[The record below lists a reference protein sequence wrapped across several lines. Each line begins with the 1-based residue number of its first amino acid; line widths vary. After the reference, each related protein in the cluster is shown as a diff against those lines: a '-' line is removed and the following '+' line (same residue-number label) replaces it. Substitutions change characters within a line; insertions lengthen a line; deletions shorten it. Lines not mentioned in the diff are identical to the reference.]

1 MQLLAQLRRRLALLL
16 RRLCARLG
24 KALLRRLVRLLLLLR
39 GLARRFLVVVLVL
52 GVGFLRVIH
61 HLHVGVVRLAAV
73 NERLLLLDDGARLV
87 HRRAAVLGVRHVA
100 VRLLLRR
107 LLLAQKAVA
116 AVVRGDDLRRPLVPL
131 RLGCRLV
138 KLPQERRVLCV
149 LAERINHR
157 AYVAALAA
165 DHVFGHLNALVL
177 AAHIAR
183 CARQRE
189 QGVGDANLLRPANH
203 VARHAH
209 HVHGRNAQHGSNQV
223 ACADASTLVHLSEQR
238 RNGLVND
245 LLRQS
250 FLHFVRKGLVNLAR
264 RKALD
269 ARPRVALDCGKPLC
283 RAHRVSGKQVGR
295 RRRVQASRARHPAV
309 NALEGAHVRQM
320 AARRVNRRQIA
331 GRSALVSLRKARV
344 HPFAIAHHV
353 IAQQEADV
361 AASRQHRSRAGHGSL
376 NRVAR
381 HAGYAVVPLVLALR
395 AVGRHLIVHRGIAF
409 SALRAHAEQRSV
421 RARVNADGEDVV
433 HLIHQGGDHL
443 SVFLRQV
450 AAVNERLKI
459 LFVLR
464 ARQQSVVLLVLHGHL
479 RGVARHV
486 RLRQVHVEAV
496 RSSAVAILHAA
507 RDAVGRNHRAAHAAA
522 VALSL
527 RVLLRHGLAL
537 AAHPRGRALAQR
549 VHVHAAHTAVVVR
562 KG

>member
-1 MQLLAQLRRRLALLL
+1 M
-16 RRLCARLG
+16 
-24 KALLRRLVRLLLLLR
+24 
-39 GLARRFLVVVLVL
+39 
-52 GVGFLRVIH
+52 
-61 HLHVGVVRLAAV
+61 
-73 NERLLLLDDGARLV
+73 
-87 HRRAAVLGVRHVA
+87 RHVA

-131 RLGCRLV
+131 RLGRRLV
-138 KLPQERRVLCV
+138 KLAQERRVLCV
-149 LAERINHR
+149 LAERVNHR
-157 AYVAALAA
+157 AHVSVLAA
-165 DHVFGHLNALVL
+165 DYVFGHLNALVL
-177 AAHIAR
+177 AANIAR

-189 QGVGDANLLRPANH
+189 QGVGDANLLRPADH
-203 VARHAH
+203 IARHAH
-209 HVHGRNAQHGSNQV
+209 HVHVRNAQHGSNQV
-223 ACADASTLVHLSEQR
+223 ACADTSTLVDLSEQR

-245 LLRQS
+245 LLRQP

-295 RRRVQASRARHPAV
+295 RRRVQAARARHPAV

-395 AVGRHLIVHRGIAF
+395 AVGRHLLVHRGIAF
-409 SALRAHAEQRSV
+409 SSLRAHAAQPAV
-421 RARVNADGEDVV
+421 RVRVNADGEDVV
-433 HLIHQGGDHL
+433 HILHQGGDHL

-486 RLRQVHVEAV
+486 RLRHAHVEAV
-496 RSSAVAILHAA
+496 RAGAVAILHAA

-522 VALSL
+522 VAL
-527 RVLLRHGLAL
+527 RFYVLLRHRLAL
-537 AAHPRGRALAQR
+537 AAHPRGRELAQR
-549 VHVHAAHTAVVVR
+549 VHVHAAHAAVVVR
-562 KG
+562 KR

>member
-39 GLARRFLVVVLVL
+39 SLARRLLEVVPVLR
-52 GVGFLRVIH
+52 VGFLSVHH

-73 NERLLLLDDGARLV
+73 DERLLLLDDGARLV
-87 HRRAAVLGVRHVA
+87 HRRAAVFRVLRVA

-131 RLGCRLV
+131 RLGRRIV
-138 KLPQERRVLCV
+138 KLPQERRVLRV
-149 LAERINHR
+149 LVKRVDHR
-157 AYVAALAA
+157 AHVSALAA

-183 CARQRE
+183 GARQRE
-189 QGVGDANLLRPANH
+189 QAVGDADLLRPADH
-203 VARHAH
+203 VARHARD
-209 HVHGRNAQHGSNQV
+209 VDTADVQHGGNQV
-223 ACADASTLVHLSEQR
+223 ARADLLPGIELRKER
-238 RNGLVND
+238 RNGLVDD
-245 LLRQS
+245 LLRKA
-250 FLHFVRKGLVNLAR
+250 LLELVHNGLVKLAR
-264 RKALD
+264 RKSLD
-269 ARPRVALDCGKPLC
+269 ARPGVAPDRGKALHHARRVAGQ
-283 RAHRVSGKQVGR
+283 QVGC
-295 RRRVQASRARHPAV
+295 RRRVQAPRARHPAID
-309 NALEGAHVRQM
+309 ALEGAHVRQM
-320 AARRVNRRQIA
+320 AARRVNRRQVA
-331 GRSALVSLRKARV
+331 GRAALVSLRKARV
-344 HPFAIAHHV
+344 KTLSIAHHV

-361 AASRQHRSRAGHGSL
+361 AAFRQLRSRAGHGSL

-395 AVGRHLIVHRGIAF
+395 AVGRHLLVHRGIAF
-409 SALRAHAEQRSV
+409 SGLRAHAAQHGM

-433 HLIHQGGDHL
+433 HLLHQGGDHL
-443 SVFLRQV
+443 SVFFRQV
-450 AAVNERLKI
+450 TAVNERLQV

-486 RLRQVHVEAV
+486 RLRHAHVEAV
-496 RSSAVAILHAA
+496 RTSAVAILHAA

-522 VALSL
+522 VALRL
-527 RVLLRHGLAL
+527 RVLLCHALAL
-537 AAHPRGRALAQR
+537 AAHPRGRALA
-549 VHVHAAHTAVVVR
+549 
-562 KG
+562 

>member
-1 MQLLAQLRRRLALLL
+1 M
-16 RRLCARLG
+16 
-24 KALLRRLVRLLLLLR
+24 
-39 GLARRFLVVVLVL
+39 
-52 GVGFLRVIH
+52 
-61 HLHVGVVRLAAV
+61 
-73 NERLLLLDDGARLV
+73 
-87 HRRAAVLGVRHVA
+87 A

-116 AVVRGDDLRRPLVPL
+116 AVVRREDLRRPLVPL
-131 RLGCRLV
+131 RLCCRLV
-138 KLPQERRVLCV
+138 KLTQELRVLRV
-149 LAERINHR
+149 LIERVDHR
-157 AYVAALAA
+157 AHVAALAA

-223 ACADASTLVHLSEQR
+223 ACADLLPGVELRKER
-238 RNGLVND
+238 RNGLVDD
-245 LLRQS
+245 LLRKA
-250 FLHFVRKGLVNLAR
+250 LLELVHNGLVKLAR
-264 RKALD
+264 RKSLD

-283 RAHRVSGKQVGR
+283 LAHRVPGKQVGR
-295 RRRVQASRARHPAV
+295 QPLVQAPRARHPAV
-309 NALEGAHVRQM
+309 DALERGHVRQM
-320 AARRVNRRQIA
+320 AARRVNRRQVA
-331 GRSALVSLRKARV
+331 GRAALVSLRKARV
-344 HPFAIAHHV
+344 KTLSVAHHV
-353 IAQQEADV
+353 IAQQEADA

-409 SALRAHAEQRSV
+409 SALRAHAAQPAV
-421 RARVNADGEDVV
+421 RTRVNADGEDVV
-433 HLIHQGGDHL
+433 HLLHQGGDHL
-443 SVFLRQV
+443 SVFFRQV
-450 AAVNERLKI
+450 AAVNERLQV

-486 RLRQVHVEAV
+486 RLRHAHVEAV

-507 RDAVGRNHRAAHAAA
+507 RDAVGRNHRAAHSAS

-527 RVLLRHGLAL
+527 RVLLCHALAL
-537 AAHPRGRALAQR
+537 AAHPRGRELAQR
-549 VHVHAAHTAVVVR
+549 VHVHAAHAAVVVR
-562 KG
+562 KR